1 MPTIGM
7 GVDISALI
15 DATIAGDDKE
25 VISIA
30 RELLRNGAPTA
41 ELAGRVGLIVAHG
54 DRDGH
59 AILTLDAAAALSRWM
74 IAVPK
79 LPEEDPLSHVQE
91 LPLLVQALLAT
102 APALKDGEKAAVTY
116 PDPLFPSELGEG
128 NTVDD
133 AMHAAVYGN
142 DATRVERLLFGL
154 YGTGA
159 DYRTMEVRTYDGI
172 STTFQDAG
180 HPLIFAVRGY
190 QLLDAVEWGDR
201 APHIL
206 HWLTPH
212 LPLHTEEP
220 GWVNA
225 VRSFHSDP
233 AHSLTSLRTRLS
245 APEDA
250 NALSLRSLILSNA
263 DTPEICQ
270 AVYDALMKGG
280 ASPRGVG
287 SVIALTASD
296 VMQKVGDGDR
306 DAFVRAAHGLLF
318 AAAVRL
324 VYAQVQDLA
333 ALPLLYTSA
342 SYINV
347 LQKELDQQASAAP
360 TAISAS
366 TALGGGLIAPALLE
380 TLSEQVDTQ
389 DFNGAV
395 ATARRYLRLGNDAR
409 ALFATIG
416 LLAARADAAADQGH
430 TLQIVQAAGE
440 EYMAWPV
447 ALADTDRDALL
458 LVALRAATFA
468 RRNTLVNDL

>member
-7 GVDISALI
+7 IVDISALVE
-15 DATIAGDDKE
+15 ATIAENHRE

-30 RELLRNGAPTA
+30 RELLSSGAPAA

-54 DRDGH
+54 DSDGH
-59 AILTLDAAAALSRWM
+59 AILTLDAAAAMSRWM

-79 LPEEDPLSHVQE
+79 PPEVDPRSHVQE
-91 LPLLVQALLAT
+91 LPLLVQALLAI
-102 APALKDGEKAAVTY
+102 APALRDGEKAPVTY

-133 AMHAAVYGN
+133 AMHDAVFGN
-142 DATRVERLLFGL
+142 DVTRVERLLFGL

-172 STTFQDAG
+172 STTFQNAG

-190 QLLDAVEWGDR
+190 QLLDAVEWGER
-201 APHIL
+201 APHII

-220 GWVNA
+220 DWVNA

-233 AHSLTSLRTRLS
+233 VHSLASLRTRLS
-245 APEDA
+245 EPRDA

-263 DTPEICQ
+263 GTLEICQ
-270 AVYDALMKGG
+270 GVYDALMKGG

-296 VMQKVGDGDR
+296 IMQRVGDGDR
-306 DAFVRAAHGLLF
+306 DAFIRAAHGLLF
-318 AAAVRL
+318 TAAVRL
-324 VYAQVQDLA
+324 VFAQVQDLA

-342 SYINV
+342 AYINV
-347 LQKELDQQASAAP
+347 LQKELGQQSSAAP
-360 TAISAS
+360 TETS
-366 TALGGGLIAPALLE
+366 TGTTLGGGLIAPALLE

-395 ATARRYLRLGNDAR
+395 VTARRYLRLGNDAR
-409 ALFATIG
+409 ELFATIG

-440 EYMAWPV
+440 EYMAWPI

-468 RRNTLVNDL
+468 KRNTLVDDL

>member
-7 GVDISALI
+7 IVDISALVE
-15 DATIAGDDKE
+15 ATIAENRNE

-30 RELLRNGAPTA
+30 RELLSSGAPAA

-54 DRDGH
+54 DSDGH
-59 AILTLDAAAALSRWM
+59 AILTLDAAAAMSRWM

-79 LPEEDPLSHVQE
+79 PPEVDPRSHVQE

-102 APALKDGEKAAVTY
+102 APALRDGEKAPVTY

-133 AMHAAVYGN
+133 AMHDAVFSN

-172 STTFQDAG
+172 STTFQNAG

-190 QLLDAVEWGDR
+190 QLLDAVEWGER
-201 APHIL
+201 APHII

-220 GWVNA
+220 DWVNA

-233 AHSLTSLRTRLS
+233 THSLASLRTRLS
-245 APEDA
+245 EPRDA

-263 DTPEICQ
+263 DTLEICQ
-270 AVYDALMKGG
+270 EVYDALMKGG

-287 SVIALTASD
+287 SVIALTASEI
-296 VMQKVGDGDR
+296 MQRVGDGDR
-306 DAFVRAAHGLLF
+306 DAFIRAAHGLLF
-318 AAAVRL
+318 TAAVRL
-324 VYAQVQDLA
+324 VFAQVQDLA

-342 SYINV
+342 AYINV
-347 LQKELDQQASAAP
+347 LQKELGQQSSAAP
-360 TAISAS
+360 TETS
-366 TALGGGLIAPALLE
+366 TGTTLGGGLIASALLE

-395 ATARRYLRLGNDAR
+395 VTARRYLRLGNDAR
-409 ALFATIG
+409 ELFATIG

-440 EYMAWPV
+440 EYMAWPI
-447 ALADTDRDALL
+447 ALADTDREALL

-468 RRNTLVNDL
+468 KRNTLADDL